1 MSLFWVFT
9 VPLPDV
15 LKHVEHLRGQ
25 VRVLHVKLCEVSLQQ
40 RGRGLLSH
48 QGGGLP
54 PNAQYSGTQS
64 VRVVFKCILKT
75 YKTRTNCS
83 PSEKER
89 LSLQVSSEYSVV
101 MTHFRAIDR
110 TLVLFLIRCFCDSEV
125 EVGVEVEDKVCTWYG
140 KKQGEMF

>member
-1 MSLFWVFT
+1 MSVASLGVYVFA

-64 VRVVFKCILKT
+64 VRVRAWCLNVSLKHAKLIQT
-75 YKTRTNCS
+75 VHHQKKRGYHYRCHRNTQCS
-83 PSEKER
+83 HDS
-89 LSLQVSSEYSVV
+89 LSRYRQDFSS
-101 MTHFRAIDR
+101 
-110 TLVLFLIRCFCDSEV
+110 LPDSLLL
-125 EVGVEVEDKVCTWYG
+125 
-140 KKQGEMF
+140 